1 MRNNALILCAAV
13 VIAALTGS
21 ITTLVALSAR
31 SEPTTTNNTTM
42 REIVP
47 SSRDVAYDESFKQ
60 NPAPRAEMAANREQ
74 YPDLTFAAE
83 TAVRS
88 VVHIEATVDVGYS
101 RYVDPL
107 AELFGYGSRQGT
119 RGEAIAGGSGVILS
133 EDGYIV
139 TNNHVIENAKRLRVS
154 LYDGRAFEATVV
166 GSDPDTDVALIKID
180 ATGLTTLPF
189 GSSDELRLGEWVL
202 AIGYPMELQTTV
214 TAGIVSAK
222 ARHLGALGYR
232 TGIESFIQT
241 DAVVNPGN
249 SGGALVNTRGELVG
263 INTIIKT
270 STGSYVGYSFAVPE
284 TIVRKVTTDL
294 KECGSVQRAVV
305 GITFTEVNQDFID
318 SYGAHY
324 GIDSIGGIYVS
335 SIADG
340 GAADNAGIREGDIIT
355 AFDGTMLN
363 DTATFLEQVGK
374 HRPGDKVTLR
384 LRRADKEYDV
394 EVVLQNRS
402 GNTSLKPAAYR
413 TSRR

>member
-31 SEPTTTNNTTM
+31 SEPTTDNTTM

-47 SSRDVAYDESFKQ
+47 SSRDVAYDESFKL

-305 GITFTEVNQDFID
+305 GIAFAEVNQDFID

-340 GAADNAGIREGDIIT
+340 GAADNAGIQEGDIIT

-374 HRPGDKVTLR
+374 HRPGDRVTLR

-402 GNTSLKPAAYR
+402 GNTSLKPAAHR